1 MELKFSPLSPYVRKV
16 MVVAHEVGVAGRIR
30 LTKVNTREEPDRIAA
45 FNPIGKIPT
54 LLTDNGG
61 VLFDSP
67 VICEYLDA
75 EFGGH
80 RLLPAAG
87 ARRWEVMTRAALA
100 DGILDA
106 AVLVRNERNRPAERQ
121 SQDWIAWQLAKVYR
135 GLDAFETQVEAFA
148 GELDIAQVGLGCALG
163 YMPLRVEEMARLDR
177 WPTLAA
183 WNASLS
189 GRESFRLTTPVL

>member
-16 MVVAHEVGVAGRIR
+16 LVVAHECGVAARIQLGR
-30 LTKVNTREEPDRIAA
+30 VNTREEPEKIAPL
-45 FNPIGKIPT
+45 NPLGKIPA
-54 LLTDNGG
+54 LITDDGA

-80 RLLPAAG
+80 RLLPASG
-87 ARRWEVMTRAALA
+87 ARRWEVMTAAALA

-121 SQDWIAWQLAKVYR
+121 SQEWIAWQLAKVFR
-135 GLDAFETQVEAFA
+135 GMDAFEARADTF
-148 GELDIAQVGLGCALG
+148 GRELDLAQVGLGCALG
-163 YMPLRVEEMARLDR
+163 YMPLRIDELARLDR
-177 WPTLAA
+177 WPKLAA
-183 WNASLS
+183 WNGKLAE
-189 GRESFRLTTPVL
+189 RESFRLTAPVM